1 MKKNRNF
8 SAKTIYSLLSIALG
22 MNIGLLLII
31 IFMLISSSYSPKVI
45 QYFSNIPI
53 FIYFNKRLGWE
64 MLAGSIVN
72 MHGSLLLAKS
82 YHDIILLIS
91 ICRLLTLLGV
101 VYCIIL
107 LRKIVNTVITGD
119 PFIPQNGKRLRIIS
133 LIVIFLPLIIQL
145 IVWFVTKHAISKLQF
160 PNWGIRFDFLDNSSL
175 ITYIAIGIFVFI
187 VSEVFR
193 IGNSLKE
200 EQELTV

>member
-1 MKKNRNF
+1 
-8 SAKTIYSLLSIALG
+8 
-22 MNIGLLLII
+22 
-31 IFMLISSSYSPKVI
+31 MLISSSYSPKVI

-107 LRKIVNTVITGD
+107 LRKIVNTVINGD
-119 PFIPQNGKRLRIIS
+119 PFIPENGKRLRIIS

-160 PNWGIRFDFLDNSSL
+160 PSWGIRFDFLDNSSL

-193 IGNSLKE
+193 IGISLKE